1 MVDAHDSKSC
11 TARCEGSSPSFGTIY
26 FLLVNMFNDNDRL
39 IPEKVRK
46 YLDEDEIQSFN
57 ALKKGSAS
65 MAEMRNLGMQ
75 LITSGMQRR
84 TLKDIEE
91 RSDEA
96 RKKSEY
102 MTKIATIAVG
112 IQALAMIIDIIGKYC
127 QWWQ

>member
-1 MVDAHDSKSC
+1 
-11 TARCEGSSPSFGTIY
+11 
-26 FLLVNMFNDNDRL
+26 MFDDNDRL

-46 YLDEDEIQSFN
+46 YLDEDEMQSFN

-102 MTKIATIAVG
+102 MTKIATIAVV
-112 IQALAMIIDIIGKYC
+112 IQALAMIIDIIEKHYK
-127 QWWQ
+127 WWQ